1 MAGRPRMT
9 HNNLTAFV
17 ASIAANPLFMCFRGL
32 AIGRELPVNDA
43 MLLFSCFEEECFRK
57 GDVLYTAGSKSERTV
72 YIILQGCVS
81 VRDASGN
88 IFSTLRAGDIF
99 GLFSFLD
106 DRPHSVTVTVQ
117 NELMVLSLK
126 RAYFDLITLE
136 DPVLGNQ
143 LQQFMFRRLSH
154 MSLKLESEY
163 AALRN
168 YTRSLH
174 I

>member
-1 MAGRPRMT
+1 
-9 HNNLTAFV
+9 
-17 ASIAANPLFMCFRGL
+17 
-32 AIGRELPVNDA
+32 
-43 MLLFSCFEEECFRK
+43 
-57 GDVLYTAGSKSERTV
+57 
-72 YIILQGCVS
+72 
-81 VRDASGN
+81 
-88 IFSTLRAGDIF
+88 
-99 GLFSFLD
+99 
-106 DRPHSVTVTVQ
+106 
-117 NELMVLSLK
+117 LMVLSLK